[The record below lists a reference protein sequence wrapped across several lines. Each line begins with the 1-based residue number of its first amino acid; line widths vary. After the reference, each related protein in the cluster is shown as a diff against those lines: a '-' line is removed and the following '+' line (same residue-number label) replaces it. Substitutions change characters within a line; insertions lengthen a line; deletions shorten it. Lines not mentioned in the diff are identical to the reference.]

1 MLVVKTCARFVFS
14 LSALAAALS
23 IAACAESVAGPST
36 VSTPS
41 AAAPAAIVAGAWKLQ
56 SLTRSDSTVVD
67 VKEPD
72 RFTLEFPDGGTRVTM
87 RVDCNRAA
95 GPYKTSGS
103 TLTVGPAL
111 AMTRAFCA
119 ETAALGDEY
128 VRVLSGDSSVT
139 ASAASL
145 ELSSARGTLKFVK

>member
-1 MLVVKTCARFVFS
+1 VLA

-23 IAACAESVAGPST
+23 IAACAETVAGPST

-41 AAAPAAIVAGAWKLQ
+41 AATPAALVAGVWKLQ
-56 SLTRSDSTVVD
+56 SLTRSDSTVVE

-72 RFTLEFPDGGTRVTM
+72 RFTLEFLDGSTRVAL

-95 GPYKTSGS
+95 GGYKTSGN

-111 AMTRAFCA
+111 AMTKAFCA
-119 ETAALGDEY
+119 ETADLGDEY
-128 VRVLSGDSSVT
+128 VRVLSGDSTVT
-139 ASAASL
+139 TSATSL
-145 ELSSARGTLKFVK
+145 ELSSPRGTLKFGK

>member
-1 MLVVKTCARFVFS
+1 MLVVKQRARLVCS
-14 LSALAAALS
+14 LSALAAAIS
-23 IAACAESVAGPST
+23 MAACAETVSGPST
-36 VSTPS
+36 VSPAS
-41 AAAPAAIVAGAWKLQ
+41 PAAPAAIVAGAWKLQ
-56 SLTRSDSTVVD
+56 SLTRSDSTVVN

-72 RFTLEFPDGGTRVTM
+72 RFTLEFLDGGSRVAL

-95 GPYKTSGS
+95 GPYTTSGS